1 MEDMQQKHGI
11 AIAGANPTWAV
22 IWKAAFTHRTKDS
35 RYLIA
40 HAIGDPRQRPVMRL
54 RDPRDVSVVA
64 NLGQSEEVEPRLA
77 VGLKPRLANKLDK
90 FAAV

>member
-1 MEDMQQKHGI
+1 MGSYLES
-11 AIAGANPTWAV
+11 
-22 IWKAAFTHRTKDS
+22 THRTKDS

-40 HAIGDPRQRPVMRL
+40 HAIADPRQRPVMRL
-54 RDPRDVSVVA
+54 RGPRDVSVIA

-90 FAAV
+90 FPAV